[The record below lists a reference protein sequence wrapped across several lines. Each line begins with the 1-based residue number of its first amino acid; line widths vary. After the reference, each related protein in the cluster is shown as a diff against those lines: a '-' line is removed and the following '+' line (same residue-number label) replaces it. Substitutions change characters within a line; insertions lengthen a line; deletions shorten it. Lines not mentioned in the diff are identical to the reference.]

1 MNLKTVKSDHL
12 NPVKSHVFMEDQ
24 ITRLIIDPVAMQFF
38 QNLPEEIR
46 QKYFIGTM
54 FIGTRD
60 ELLQIFQNAGVRLH
74 NISTYNDKELSM
86 RRIYGDNGIVTLF
99 KNDTEQKDFYG
110 Y

>member
-1 MNLKTVKSDHL
+1 
-12 NPVKSHVFMEDQ
+12 
-24 ITRLIIDPVAMQFF
+24 LIIDPDAMQFF

-60 ELLQIFQNAGVRLH
+60 ELLQIFLNEGVRLH
-74 NISTYNDKELSM
+74 NISTYNDKQLSM
-86 RRIYGDNGIVTLF
+86 RRIYGDRGTIALF
-99 KNDTEQKDFYG
+99 ENDVDQKEFYG